1 MEDCIGRST
10 ACVIISAGIWA
21 RIHAGHFLHLVLNL
35 GRNQYAISGWG
46 HSKVVPTGFGLRE
59 QEKKPR
65 TAGGGQAI
73 TLEFLVEASGFYT
86 GSLDSDLT
94 QSRRYTHQFRCKPAE
109 IVM

>member
-1 MEDCIGRST
+1 MLLADGVIAKLCQQGLGFESKKRS
-10 ACVIISAGIWA
+10 
-21 RIHAGHFLHLVLNL
+21 
-35 GRNQYAISGWG
+35 QE
-46 HSKVVPTGFGLRE
+46 LR
-59 QEKKPR
+59 
-65 TAGGGQAI
+65 GGQAI

>member
-1 MEDCIGRST
+1 MLGQGEPGWWCAVKVDVKIWAVNMEDCIGRST

-65 TAGGGQAI
+65 TAGGGKQ
-73 TLEFLVEASGFYT
+73 
-86 GSLDSDLT
+86 
-94 QSRRYTHQFRCKPAE
+94 
-109 IVM
+109 